1 MKNRFVFALVLLLI
15 LSTIK
20 IENILKYN
28 SKFNIKH
35 VEIENNMILSDS
47 EIKASLAFLY
57 ETNFFLLKSNDI
69 KRKLKEIDFVDSFKI
84 KKIYPNKIK
93 IIIFEK
99 EPIAILH
106 NKKTKKYY
114 TSKSE
119 TINFFDLEKYNYL
132 PIVFGDK
139 DNFKRF
145 YNNLKIINFPTEEI
159 KEFYLYESRR
169 WDLVT
174 KKNQT
179 IKLPYI
185 DYKKSLLNF
194 IEIKNKPSFKKYK
207 IFDYRING
215 QLILQ

>member
-106 NKKTKKYY
+106 NKKL
-114 TSKSE
+114 KS
-119 TINFFDLEKYNYL
+119 
-132 PIVFGDK
+132 
-139 DNFKRF
+139 
-145 YNNLKIINFPTEEI
+145 IIQVKVKQLTF
-159 KEFYLYESRR
+159 
-169 WDLVT
+169 
-174 KKNQT
+174 
-179 IKLPYI
+179 
-185 DYKKSLLNF
+185 
-194 IEIKNKPSFKKYK
+194 
-207 IFDYRING
+207 
-215 QLILQ
+215 LILKNTIIYQ

>member
-1 MKNRFVFALVLLLI
+1 MKNRFVIALVLLLI

-99 EPIAILH
+99 KPIAILI
-106 NKKTKKYY
+106 NKKKKI
-114 TSKSE
+114 T
-119 TINFFDLEKYNYL
+119 
-132 PIVFGDK
+132 
-139 DNFKRF
+139 
-145 YNNLKIINFPTEEI
+145 
-159 KEFYLYESRR
+159 
-169 WDLVT
+169 
-174 KKNQT
+174 
-179 IKLPYI
+179 
-185 DYKKSLLNF
+185 
-194 IEIKNKPSFKKYK
+194 
-207 IFDYRING
+207 
-215 QLILQ
+215 